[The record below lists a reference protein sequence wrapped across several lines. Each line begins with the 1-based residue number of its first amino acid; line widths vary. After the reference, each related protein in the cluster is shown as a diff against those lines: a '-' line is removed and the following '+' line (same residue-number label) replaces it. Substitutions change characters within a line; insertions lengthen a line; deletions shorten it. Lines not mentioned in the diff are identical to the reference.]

1 MKTLVPEIQNRLI
14 GVTRKLASTAGVFLF
29 AATAMV
35 AKADDKPDRRPSTA
49 APLGYYKVT
58 QSSDPLFPQG
68 SNKEWFLDFGNALE
82 RGHTSGTVAVS
93 MRENPSVRVR
103 ILVWQLYRENGTLV
117 IGNQTEEGSHKAVPL
132 ASFQVSSLP
141 SGLLL
146 ERNNYQVSLQRAVET
161 D

>member
-1 MKTLVPEIQNRLI
+1 MKTLIPEIQNRLL
-14 GVTRKLASTAGVFLF
+14 GATRKLASTAGVFF
-29 AATAMV
+29 FVATAMV
-35 AKADDKPDRRPSTA
+35 ANADDKFDLRPSTA
-49 APLGYYKVT
+49 APMGYYKVT

-68 SNKEWFLDFGNALE
+68 ANKEWFLDFGNALT

-93 MRENPSVRVR
+93 MRENPKVRVR

-117 IGNQTEEGSHKAVPL
+117 IGNQTEEGSSRAVPL
-132 ASFQVSSLP
+132 ASFQVTSLP

-146 ERNNYQVSLQRAVET
+146 QRDNYQVSLQRAAEA